1 MTRALILTAALT
13 VSAACTPAQL
23 ATWGALLDLPADPHD
38 PAHLAADAWCLHGT
52 ALVDLVGWEA
62 ARQALDRATR
72 RIGGG
77 A

>member
-1 MTRALILTAALT
+1 MTAAVLQLALIVFTPVVLVAVLVWLTEPPTEDA
-13 VSAACTPAQL
+13 PAR
-23 ATWGALLDLPADPHD
+23 
-38 PAHLAADAWCLHGT
+38 
-52 ALVDLVGWEA
+52 WEA

>member
-1 MTRALILTAALT
+1 MTAALLH
-13 VSAACTPAQL
+13 VALIVVTPL
-23 ATWGALLDLPADPHD
+23 
-38 PAHLAADAWCLHGT
+38 
-52 ALVDLVGWEA
+52 ALVGVLVYLTEPPTEDSPARWEA